1 MAPRK
6 TSSTATVTTTV
17 TPNVPAP
24 ESVVEKPVVVDNVD
38 TTSTTTDNASVD
50 KLAVVLEKL
59 LNIQNVIKELVSEV
73 KIVQKDYNKIQKQ
86 TNKKSKK
93 SASSTS
99 SNRAPSGFA
108 KPTRI
113 SDQLCEFLGVSK
125 GSSLART
132 EVTRVINTYIK
143 QHNLQDPN
151 DKRRIIPNSSLRTI
165 LGLQEGEV
173 ASYFTLQR
181 LLKSHFL
188 KETPVV
194 A

>member
-1 MAPRK
+1 MARK
-6 TSSTATVTTTV
+6 TATPASSTTVATTV
-17 TPNVPAP
+17 TVTPPPVEDAAP
-24 ESVVEKPVVVDNVD
+24 VKPVVEAP
-38 TTSTTTDNASVD
+38 TDVPPEVSNVD
-50 KLAVVLEKL
+50 KLSTVLEKL
-59 LNIQNVIKELVSEV
+59 LSFQNEVKELISIV
-73 KIVQKDYNKIQKQ
+73 KVVQKEYNKIQKQ
-86 TNKKSKK
+86 TNKKTKK
-93 SASSTS
+93 SSNASTG
-99 SNRAPSGFA
+99 NRAPSGFA

-143 QHNLQDPN
+143 QHNLQDST
-151 DKRRIIPNSSLRTI
+151 DKRRIIPNAALRVI
-165 LGLQEGEV
+165 LGLKEGEV

-188 KETPVV
+188 KETVS

>member
-1 MAPRK
+1 MARK
-6 TSSTATVTTTV
+6 TSTPASSTTVATTV
-17 TPNVPAP
+17 TVTPPPVEDVAP
-24 ESVVEKPVVVDNVD
+24 VKPMVEA
-38 TTSTTTDNASVD
+38 TTTDVSTEVSNVD
-50 KLAVVLEKL
+50 KLSTVLEKL
-59 LNIQNVIKELVSEV
+59 LSFQNEV
-73 KIVQKDYNKIQKQ
+73 KEIISIVKVVQKEYNKIQKQ
-86 TNKKSKK
+86 TNKKTKK
-93 SASSTS
+93 ASSSTGT
-99 SNRAPSGFA
+99 RAPSGFA

-151 DKRRIIPNSSLRTI
+151 DKRRIIPNAALRVI
-165 LGLQEGEV
+165 LGLKEGEV

-188 KETPVV
+188 KETVT